1 MNHQSNES
9 ESIII
14 IINRSIVI
22 RSCRLVITR
31 FNEPGFIL
39 SLLQQVSDHDA
50 EVWRQRRWPA
60 AIARS
65 VVAGSLCIMLS
76 IGIYFRIIAP
86 TRSGRLLAVQQSDI

>member
-1 MNHQSNES
+1 MPSGHHPLQKAWQYTYELWLAT
-9 ESIII
+9 
-14 IINRSIVI
+14 VHG
-22 RSCRLVITR
+22 TA
-31 FNEPGFIL
+31 GFIIL
-39 SLLQQVSDHDA
+39 SLGQQVSDHD